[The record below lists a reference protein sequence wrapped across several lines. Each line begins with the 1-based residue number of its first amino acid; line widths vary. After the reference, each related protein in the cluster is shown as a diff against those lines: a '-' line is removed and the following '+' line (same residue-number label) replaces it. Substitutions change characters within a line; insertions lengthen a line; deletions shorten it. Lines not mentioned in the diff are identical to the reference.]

1 MAKNERKTEN
11 IVRDLLRDNDFY
23 NVASDVQVEEQKSN
37 IEGVRKLLRVA
48 SKSGGGGGGAPEF
61 IISSPSVP
69 DFLLVIECKASVT
82 DHSSNAVG
90 NLIAG
95 LSVAETDAERV
106 KRIQRYAIDGVL
118 HYARA
123 LSKDYSVITVAV
135 SGETKKGARF
145 STHLWPRGA
154 TMPKV
159 LTAKT
164 GAPIET
170 IIRWK
175 DFIEHA
181 TFDPS
186 VQKLRF
192 DELMAFATEL
202 HDFMRDH
209 AKLAESEKPLW

>member
-1 MAKNERKTEN
+1 MAEEMSVAKNERKTEN
-11 IVRDLLRDNDFY
+11 IVRDMLRAADFY
-23 NVASDVQVEEQKSN
+23 DVGGDVQVEEQKSN
-37 IEGVRKLLRVA
+37 IEGVRKLLKSA

-61 IISSPSVP
+61 IVSSPSSP
-69 DFLLVIECKASVT
+69 DFILVVECKAST
-82 DHSSNAVG
+82 LDHSSHAVE
-90 NLIAG
+90 LLLSG
-95 LSVAETDAERV
+95 LPVSETDGDRA
-106 KRIQRYAIDGVL
+106 KRIQRYAVDGAL

-135 SGETKKGARF
+135 SGETKKGAKF

-154 TMPKV
+154 TRPKV

-170 IIRWK
+170 IISWK
-175 DFIEHA
+175 DYIEHA

-192 DELMAFATEL
+192 DELMAFAT
-202 HDFMRDH
+202 
-209 AKLAESEKPLW
+209 